1 MNKLIKNINKRF
13 HIDVHVNLDGRKFNS
28 EQNQE
33 NNKCRYESEKP
44 LEHHVWQKLMFGILP

>member
-1 MNKLIKNINKRF
+1 MNELIKKINKRF

-33 NNKCRYESEKP
+33 NDKCRCESEKP
-44 LEHHVWQKLMFGILP
+44 LEHHV